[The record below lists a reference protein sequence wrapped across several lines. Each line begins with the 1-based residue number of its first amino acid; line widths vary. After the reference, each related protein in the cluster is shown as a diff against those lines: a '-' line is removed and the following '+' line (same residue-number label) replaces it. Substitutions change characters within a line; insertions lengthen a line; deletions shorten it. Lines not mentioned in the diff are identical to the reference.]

1 MLFLM
6 DYGGWHRYC
15 SCGLVMKE
23 NKDQRT
29 EPPSKRKL
37 ERARRKGEVAVSR
50 ELAGAVGLILG
61 GAALFLMLGGLVE
74 ELSGLA
80 EHCFST
86 GSAGDWS
93 AALRPL
99 KKFVLAIGGAAALG
113 GLVVLAL
120 QVGLRFRLKLQFSR
134 LNPVKGFSRLFSR
147 QRLVDLAL
155 MIGKLLTLVVVGLVF
170 VAPLLAELL
179 TSRAGGLEQ
188 EAGAAFSIL
197 VRAFAAFSMV
207 ILVWGFGDRFL
218 QKRRHMK
225 RMRMTK
231 QEVQRERKEQ
241 EGDPVI
247 RSERKRVHRQMIDG
261 VGFAGLGRASVV
273 VVNPTHIAVALA
285 YQEEQDDA
293 PWVVVSGRNEIALR
307 IRGEASRK
315 GIPVIEHVPLARS
328 LISLEPGEEIPEDL
342 YPAAAEVI
350 RAVQER

>member
-1 MLFLM
+1 MAPVLLLRA
-6 DYGGWHRYC
+6 G
-15 SCGLVMKE
+15 MKAS
-23 NKDQRT
+23 KDQRT

-37 ERARRKGEVAVSR
+37 EHAKRKGEVAVSR

-61 GAALFLMLGGLVE
+61 GAAIFLMSGGLIRD
-74 ELSGLA
+74 LGGLA

-86 GSAGDWS
+86 GSIDDWS

-99 KKFVLAIGGAAALG
+99 FRFILLAGGAAALG
-113 GLVVLAL
+113 CLLVLAL

-134 LNPVKGFSRLFSR
+134 LNPVRGFSKLFSR
-147 QRLVDLAL
+147 QRLADLVL
-155 MIGKLLTLVVVGLVF
+155 MIGKLLTLVAAGLIF
-170 VAPLLAELL
+170 VAPMLADLL
-179 TSRAGGLEQ
+179 TAPAGGLEQ
-188 EAGAAFSIL
+188 EAGAAVSIA
-197 VRAFAAFSMV
+197 VRTFTAFALA
-207 ILVWGFGDRFL
+207 ILLWGLGDRFL
-218 QKRRHMK
+218 QKRRHIK

-241 EGDPVI
+241 EGDPLI
-247 RSERKRVHRQMIDG
+247 RSERKKVHRQMIDG
-261 VGFAGLGRASVV
+261 VGFTGLGRASVV

-293 PWVVVSGRNEIALR
+293 PWVVVSGRGHSALR
-307 IRGEASRK
+307 IRGEASRR
-315 GIPVIEHVPLARS
+315 GIPVVEHVPLARS

>member
-1 MLFLM
+1 MR
-6 DYGGWHRYC
+6 G
-15 SCGLVMKE
+15 SMKE
-23 NKDQRT
+23 NQDQRT

-37 ERARRKGEVAVSR
+37 ERSKKKGEVAVSR

-61 GAALFLMLGGLVE
+61 GTAIFLVLGGVVR

-80 EHCFST
+80 AHCFST
-86 GSAGDWS
+86 GSASDWS

-113 GLVVLAL
+113 SLVVLAL

-147 QRLVDLAL
+147 QRLVDLVL
-155 MIGKLLTLVVVGLVF
+155 MIGKLLTLVAAGLIF

-179 TSRAGGLEQ
+179 TAPSGGLEQ
-188 EAGAAFSIL
+188 EASTAVSIFVRTFAVFSLAIL
-197 VRAFAAFSMV
+197 
-207 ILVWGFGDRFL
+207 LWGLGDRFL
-218 QKRRHMK
+218 QKRRYMK

-247 RSERKRVHRQMIDG
+247 RSERKKVHRQMIDG
-261 VGFAGLGRASVV
+261 VGFAGLSRASVV

-285 YQEEQDDA
+285 YQEEQDEA
-293 PWVVVSGRNEIALR
+293 PWVVISGRGDAARR
-307 IRGEASRK
+307 IRGEASRR
-315 GIPVIEHVPLARS
+315 GIPVVEHVPLARS
-328 LISLEPGEEIPEDL
+328 LISLDPGEEIPEEL

-350 RAVQER
+350 RVVQER